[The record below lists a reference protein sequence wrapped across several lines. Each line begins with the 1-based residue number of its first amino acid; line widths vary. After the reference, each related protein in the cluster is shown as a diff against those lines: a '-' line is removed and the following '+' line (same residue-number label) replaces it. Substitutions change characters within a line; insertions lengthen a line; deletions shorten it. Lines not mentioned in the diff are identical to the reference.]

1 MLLRKF
7 LLCCLLCLPAAPAWA
22 EPVDSVV
29 VHITDNGGTSSVL
42 LNRMSKSMQVVAE
55 QLFIDKD
62 SVNINAARGDYEHLL
77 AEVGDRVLTGY
88 QMESVSVNAGAVTS
102 IDIHVA
108 PWSAAVE
115 NVFVD
120 LQFSGVE
127 PGTAGLLKK
136 RLPQLQ
142 ERIEYIIKGSSVDA
156 TDWAGGI
163 LRRLIRS
170 EVEENLPEFK
180 AAVDVVSEDNRTV
193 VQVVIYPV
201 GQLVQNVDYSMTSE
215 SIPNLLLLD
224 LKQRYAEKAEA
235 LRGLPVE
242 YVKRHQQELENM
254 LLADLQ
260 NEKSVQMHN
269 LAPSVKLVPGST
281 LGVEIGMGS
290 DKYKI
295 WFEGYGDIGRN
306 EDNISGRA
314 HIGKF
319 ISKRDE
325 IFGEAG
331 VTLDDVEWDFSAG
344 YARHWGKATLSYM
357 RRSPDGQNVFRG
369 EYDFTNKWR
378 LRTEYFS
385 GTDTT
390 EIAVR
395 YRIHE
400 FLSAEYVYSNDK
412 PYFRIVGNL

>member
-1 MLLRKF
+1 
-7 LLCCLLCLPAAPAWA
+7 
-22 EPVDSVV
+22 
-29 VHITDNGGTSSVL
+29 
-42 LNRMSKSMQVVAE
+42 MQVVAE

-62 SVNINAARGDYEHLL
+62 SVNIDAARADYERLL
-77 AEVGDRVLTGY
+77 AEIGDRVLTGY
-88 QMESVSVNAGAVTS
+88 QMESVSINAGAVTGVTMR
-102 IDIHVA
+102 VA
-108 PWSAAVE
+108 PWSASVE

-127 PGTAGLLKK
+127 PGTAAFLEQ
-136 RLPQLQ
+136 RVPQLRTNIANILQ
-142 ERIEYIIKGSSVDA
+142 GSSVDA
-156 TDWAGGI
+156 SDWAGGI
-163 LRRLIRS
+163 LRRMVRS
-170 EVEENLPEFK
+170 EVEAQLPEFK
-180 AAVDVVSEDNRTV
+180 AAVDVVREENRTV

-201 GQLVQNVDYSMTSE
+201 GQLVQDIDYSMTSQ

-224 LKQRYAEKAEA
+224 LKQRYGEKAEA

-242 YVKRHQQELENM
+242 FVRRHQAELEN
-254 LLADLQ
+254 LLLTDLK
-260 NEKSVQMHN
+260 NEKSVRMHN
-269 LAPSVKLVPGST
+269 LAPSVRLVPGST
-281 LGVEIGMGS
+281 MDVEIGMGS

-295 WFEGYGDIGRN
+295 WFEGYGDIGRD

-314 HIGKF
+314 HLGKF
-319 ISKRDE
+319 ISDRDE

-331 VTLDDVEWDFSAG
+331 LTLDDVDWDFSAG

-357 RRSPDGQNVFRG
+357 RRGPDGQNVYRG
-369 EYDFTNKWR
+369 EYDFTSKWR

>member
-1 MLLRKF
+1 M
-7 LLCCLLCLPAAPAWA
+7 LCCLLVTAAVPAWA
-22 EPVDSVV
+22 EPVDSVQV
-29 VHITDNGGTSSVL
+29 RITDNGGTSGVL
-42 LNRMSKSMQVVAE
+42 LDRMSRSMQVVAE
-55 QLFIDKD
+55 QLFLDKD
-62 SVNINAARGDYEHLL
+62 SVNINAARGDYERLL

-88 QMESVSVNAGAVTS
+88 RMESVSVSAGSTTA
-102 IDIHVA
+102 IDMCVA
-108 PWSAAVE
+108 SWSAAVDD
-115 NVFVD
+115 VFVD

-127 PGTAGLLKK
+127 PGTAEFLKA

-142 ERIEYIIKGSSVDA
+142 NRIENIIKGSSVDA
-156 TDWAGGI
+156 SDWAGGI
-163 LRRLIRS
+163 LRRLVRS
-170 EVEENLPEFK
+170 EVEEKLPEFK
-180 AAVDVVSEDNRTV
+180 AAVDVVREDERTV

-201 GQLVQNVDYSMTSE
+201 GQLVQNVDYSMASG

-224 LKQRYAEKAEA
+224 LKQRYAQKAEA
-235 LRGLPVE
+235 LRGLPVNF
-242 YVKRHQQELENM
+242 VKKHQMELEN
-254 LLADLQ
+254 LLLTDLK
-260 NEKSVQMHN
+260 NEKSVQRHN
-269 LAPSVKLVPGST
+269 LEPSVKLVPAST

-306 EDNISGRA
+306 DDNISGRA

-319 ISKRDE
+319 ISEQDE

-331 VTLDDVEWDFSAG
+331 VTLDEVEWDFSAG

-357 RRSPDGQNVFRG
+357 RRVPDGQNVYRG

>member
-1 MLLRKF
+1 M
-7 LLCCLLCLPAAPAWA
+7 CCLCFAAALPAWA
-22 EPVDSVV
+22 APVERVE
-29 VHITDNGGTSSVL
+29 VHIDDNGSTSGVL
-42 LNRMSKSMQVVAE
+42 LERMGKSMQVVAE
-55 QLFIDKD
+55 QLFLDKD
-62 SVNINAARGDYEHLL
+62 SVNINAACGDYERLL

-88 QMESVSVNAGAVTS
+88 QMERVSVNAGAVTY
-102 IDIHVA
+102 IDIHAA

-120 LQFSGVE
+120 MEFSGVE
-127 PGTAGLLKK
+127 PGTAQLLEK
-136 RLPQLQ
+136 RLPQLKD
-142 ERIEYIIKGSSVDA
+142 RIENILKGSSVDA
-156 TDWAGGI
+156 SDWAGGI
-163 LRRLIRS
+163 LRRMVRS
-170 EVEENLPEFK
+170 EVETQLPEFK
-180 AAVDVVSEDNRTV
+180 AAVDVVGEENRTV

-201 GQLVQNVDYSMTSE
+201 GQLVQNVKYSMTSE

-224 LKQRYAEKAEA
+224 LKQRYAQKADA

-242 YVKRHQQELENM
+242 FVKRHQAELEN
-254 LLADLQ
+254 LLLTDLKS
-260 NEKSVQMHN
+260 EKSVKMHN
-269 LAPSVKLVPGST
+269 LAPSIKLVPGST

-295 WFEGYGDIGRN
+295 WFEGYGDIGRDD
-306 EDNISGRA
+306 DNISGRA

-319 ISKRDE
+319 ISGRDE

-331 VTLDDVEWDFSAG
+331 VTLDDVDWDFSAG
-344 YARHWGKATLSYM
+344 WARHWGKATLSYM
-357 RRSPDGQNVFRG
+357 RRGPDGQNVYRG
-369 EYDFTNKWR
+369 EYDFTSKWR

>member
-7 LLCCLLCLPAAPAWA
+7 LLCCLLCLPAVPAWA
-22 EPVDSVV
+22 EPVGSVV

-62 SVNINAARGDYEHLL
+62 SVNINAARADYEHLL
-77 AEVGDRVLTGY
+77 AEVGNRVLTGY
-88 QMESVSVNAGAVTS
+88 QMENVSVNAGAVTS

-127 PGTAGLLKK
+127 PGTASLLKK

-142 ERIEYIIKGSSVDA
+142 ERIEYIIKGSSIDA

-163 LRRLIRS
+163 LRRLVRG
-170 EVEENLPEFK
+170 EVEKNLPEFK
-180 AAVDVVSEDNRTV
+180 AAVDVVREDNRTV

-201 GQLVQNVDYSMTSE
+201 GQLVQSVDYSMTSE

-224 LKQRYAEKAEA
+224 LKQRYAEKAET

-260 NEKSVQMHN
+260 NEKSVQLHN
-269 LAPSVKLVPGST
+269 LAPSVKLVLGGT

-331 VTLDDVEWDFSAG
+331 VTLDDVDWDFSAG

-369 EYDFTNKWR
+369 EYDFTSKWR

>member
-1 MLLRKF
+1 M
-7 LLCCLLCLPAAPAWA
+7 CCLCMAALPAWA
-22 EPVDSVV
+22 APVERVEV
-29 VHITDNGGTSSVL
+29 RIADNGSTSGVL
-42 LNRMSKSMQVVAE
+42 LSRMGKSMQVVAE

-62 SVNINAARGDYEHLL
+62 SVNIEAARGDYERLL

-88 QMESVSVNAGAVTS
+88 QMESVSVTPGAVTY
-102 IDIHVA
+102 IDMYVA

-115 NVFVD
+115 NVYVD
-120 LQFSGVE
+120 MEFSGVE
-127 PGTAGLLKK
+127 PGTARLLEK
-136 RLPQLQ
+136 RLPQLKS
-142 ERIEYIIKGSSVDA
+142 RIENILKGSSVDA
-156 TDWAGGI
+156 SDWAGGI
-163 LRRLIRS
+163 LRRMVRS
-170 EVEENLPEFK
+170 EVETQLPEFK
-180 AAVDVVSEDNRTV
+180 AAVDVVGEENRTV

-201 GQLVQNVDYSMTSE
+201 GQLVQSVDYSMASE

-224 LKQRYAEKAEA
+224 LKQRYAQKADA

-242 YVKRHQQELENM
+242 FVKRHQEELEGV
-254 LLADLQ
+254 LLTDLK
-260 NEKSVQMHN
+260 NEKSVKMHN

-295 WFEGYGDIGRN
+295 WFEGYGDIGRD

-325 IFGEAG
+325 IFGEVG
-331 VTLDDVEWDFSAG
+331 LTMDEVDWDFSAG
-344 YARHWGKATLSYM
+344 WARHWGKATLSYM
-357 RRSPDGQNVFRG
+357 RRGPDGQNVYRG

>member
-1 MLLRKF
+1 M
-7 LLCCLLCLPAAPAWA
+7 CCLCMAALPAWA
-22 EPVDSVV
+22 APVERVEV
-29 VHITDNGGTSSVL
+29 RIADNGSTSGVL
-42 LNRMSKSMQVVAE
+42 LSRMGKSMQVVAE

-62 SVNINAARGDYEHLL
+62 SVNIEAARGDYERLL

-88 QMESVSVNAGAVTS
+88 QMESVSVTPGAVTY
-102 IDIHVA
+102 IDMYVA

-115 NVFVD
+115 NVYVD
-120 LQFSGVE
+120 MEFSGVE
-127 PGTAGLLKK
+127 PGTARLLEK
-136 RLPQLQ
+136 RLPQLKS
-142 ERIEYIIKGSSVDA
+142 RIENILKGSSVDA
-156 TDWAGGI
+156 SDWAGGI
-163 LRRLIRS
+163 LRRMVRS
-170 EVEENLPEFK
+170 EVETQLPEFK
-180 AAVDVVSEDNRTV
+180 AAVDVVGEENRTV

-201 GQLVQNVDYSMTSE
+201 GQLVQSVDYSMASE

-224 LKQRYAEKAEA
+224 LKQRYAQKADA

-242 YVKRHQQELENM
+242 FVKRHQQELEDV
-254 LLADLQ
+254 LLTDLK
-260 NEKSVQMHN
+260 NEKSVKMHN

-295 WFEGYGDIGRN
+295 WFEGYGDIGRD

-325 IFGEAG
+325 IFGEVG
-331 VTLDDVEWDFSAG
+331 LTMDEVDWDFSAG
-344 YARHWGKATLSYM
+344 WARHWGKATLSYM
-357 RRSPDGQNVFRG
+357 RRGPDGQNVYRG